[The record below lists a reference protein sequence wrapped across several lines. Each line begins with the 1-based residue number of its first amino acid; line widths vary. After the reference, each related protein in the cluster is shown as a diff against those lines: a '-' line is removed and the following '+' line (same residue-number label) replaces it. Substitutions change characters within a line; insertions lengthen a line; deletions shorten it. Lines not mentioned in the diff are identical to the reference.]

1 MALLPWAPPA
11 TSSLCKV
18 TLLERRPVGLTTCG
32 MRGMNLPYY
41 CRGLNPCP
49 QTLPYP
55 LKKAAIGS
63 KGKTG
68 VNIEVKSFFGV
79 LFPISIG

>member
-1 MALLPWAPPA
+1 
-11 TSSLCKV
+11 
-18 TLLERRPVGLTTCG
+18 
-32 MRGMNLPYY
+32 MNLPYY